1 MVAEIRKITIIGG
14 TTKSGE
20 KEAIERLEIYKGDII
35 TLVGTTGSG
44 KSQLLSDI
52 EQLATAD
59 TPSNRAVILND
70 GELNRWG
77 RQMVAQLSQAMNF
90 VLDMPVEDF
99 LELHASSRG
108 TSNNPVIEEVI
119 GLTNSLSG
127 EPIDA
132 RDHITSL
139 SGGQSRALMIADI
152 AVISDAPVVLIDE
165 IENAGINRL
174 MALEILSAKGKI
186 VIVASH
192 DPLIILMAQ
201 KRIVMHNGGMFKV
214 FETSKEEKNL
224 LKKLIAMDDELS
236 VLRDRLRMGD
246 SARSGGTL
254 LMNKSGSTEEK
265 RGESSNLEIIGGKK
279 KDE

>member
-1 MVAEIRKITIIGG
+1 MGEDIRKITLIGG
-14 TTKSGE
+14 TTKSGD
-20 KEAIERLEIYKGDII
+20 KETIERLEIHKGDII
-35 TLVGTTGSG
+35 TLVGPTGSG
-44 KSQLLSDI
+44 KSELLSDI
-52 EQLATAD
+52 EQLARGD

-132 RDHITSL
+132 RDNITSL

-201 KRIVMHNGGMFKV
+201 NRIVMHNGGMFKV
-214 FETSKEEKNL
+214 LERNKQEEEI
-224 LKKLIAMDDELS
+224 LKKLIVMDNELS
-236 VLRDRLRMGD
+236 ALRDTLRRGGSAGIAGAAVNCRVQPHEADGGD
-246 SARSGGTL
+246 HQQWLS
-254 LMNKSGSTEEK
+254 
-265 RGESSNLEIIGGKK
+265 
-279 KDE
+279 

>member
-192 DPLIILMAQ
+192 DPLIILMGQ

-246 SARSGGTL
+246 FARSGGTL

>member
-1 MVAEIRKITIIGG
+1 MGKDIRKITIIGG
-14 TTKSGE
+14 TTKSGG
-20 KEAIERLEIYKGDII
+20 KEDIERLEIYKGDII

-59 TPSNRAVILND
+59 TPSNRVVILND

-108 TSNNPVIEEVI
+108 ISSNPVIEEVI

-132 RDHITSL
+132 RDNITSL

-174 MALEILSAKGKI
+174 MALEMLSAKGKI

-192 DPLIILMAQ
+192 DPLIILMGQ

-236 VLRDRLRMGD
+236 ALRDTLRMGD
-246 SARSGGTL
+246 FARGGGTI
-254 LMNKSGSTEEK
+254 LMNKSGSVEEK
-265 RGESSNLEIIGGKK
+265 KEESSNLEIIGGKK